1 VGTPMART
9 KSFNESEALKSA
21 MLLFWQ
27 KGFAATSL
35 KDLEQGMGLNPTSIY
50 NTFGNKRE
58 LFQKAL
64 DCYLHN
70 TLSRLFESLD
80 RANTAKKALNDL
92 LKEVIRLHFNKA
104 HPGGC
109 MVVLS
114 LLENDQHDAKTK
126 KILDSALHQL
136 RSAITLRVE
145 EGQKNGELKQDID
158 GRIMGN
164 HVTAL
169 IAGIITMAKAGFSRR
184 ELEALIHSSIEILL
198 R

>member
-1 VGTPMART
+1 MART

-21 MLLFWQ
+21 MLLFWR

-35 KDLEQGMGLNPTSIY
+35 KDLEHVMALNPTSIY
-50 NTFGNKRE
+50 NTFGNKRQ

-70 TLSRLFESLD
+70 TLSRLFESLL
-80 RANTAKKALNDL
+80 RSKTAKEALHDL
-92 LKEVIRLHFNKA
+92 LKEVIRLHFDKG

-114 LLENDQHDAKTK
+114 VLENDQHDAKTK
-126 KILDSALHQL
+126 KILNSALRQL
-136 RSAITLRVE
+136 RRAITLRVE
-145 EGQKNGELKQDID
+145 QGQKNGELKPDID
-158 GRIMGN
+158 GRIIGN

-169 IAGIITMAKAGFSRR
+169 IAGIIAMAKAGFSRR
-184 ELEALIHSSIEILL
+184 ELEALIHSSPEVLL